1 MFWKCSS
8 FEFDTRVPVI
18 MGILNVTPDSFSD
31 GGDYLKPADALS
43 HAFKMLEEGAR
54 IIDVGG
60 ESTRP
65 GAAPVEP
72 EEEWARIAP
81 VVEALAREGVCVSV
95 DTRHVKVAAKAV
107 AAGASIVN
115 DVSGFRDPAMRAMA
129 AAGDFG
135 CVVMHMPGTPQTMA
149 GECQYNDVV
158 NDVRDYL
165 RDAAA
170 ALEAVAAAG
179 DFGCV
184 VMHMPGT
191 PQTMAGECQ
200 YNDVVNDVR
209 DYLRDAAAAL
219 EAEGVSRSRICI
231 DPGPGF
237 GKTPKQTIELVR
249 NFHEFRHLG
258 YPVMAALS
266 RKSFIGYAYGIDNPQ
281 DRDEASAAEALM
293 AAELGA
299 SVIRTHNVAATA
311 EALKNLRPY
320 VVLGLGANVALVA
333 DSGEE
338 DEGKIAQINHA
349 IGQLCQLPDSQII
362 DIAPFYG
369 SEPAYYEDQ
378 DNFVNTVVLL
388 RTGLPPKE
396 LLPCLHAIE
405 NSLGRVREIENGPRT
420 LDVDIVDYQMYVVDT
435 PELTLPHPR
444 ATERDFVVKPLEDI
458 LPGHILADET
468 PISAVPEDQ
477 RVGRAWRLDVR

>member
-8 FEFDTRVPVI
+8 FEFDVRLPLV
-18 MGILNVTPDSFSD
+18 MGILNMTPDSFSD
-31 GGDYLKPADALS
+31 GGNFLKPNEALT

-65 GAAPVEP
+65 GASPVTP
-72 EEEWARIAP
+72 EEEWARIAT
-81 VVEALAREGVCVSV
+81 VVETLAREGVCVSV
-95 DTRHVKVAAKAV
+95 DTRHAEVAAKAV

-115 DVSGFRDPAMRAMA
+115 DVSGFRDPAMRALA

-149 GECQYNDVV
+149 DQAQYTDVA
-158 NDVRDYL
+158 NEVRDYL
-165 RDAAA
+165 AQAAA
-170 ALEAVAAAG
+170 ALEV
-179 DFGCV
+179 
-184 VMHMPGT
+184 
-191 PQTMAGECQ
+191 
-200 YNDVVNDVR
+200 
-209 DYLRDAAAAL
+209 
-219 EAEGVSRSRICI
+219 EGVDRSRICV

-249 NFHEFRHLG
+249 NFQEFRHLG

-266 RKSFIGYAYGIDNPQ
+266 RKSYIGYAYHIDDPLA
-281 DRDEASAAEALM
+281 RDEASAQEALM

-299 SVIRTHNVAATA
+299 TVIRTHNVAATM
-311 EALKNLRPY
+311 EALKGLRPY

-333 DSGEE
+333 DPGEE

-349 IGQLCQLPDSQII
+349 IQQLCLLPDSQII

-369 SEPAYYEDQ
+369 SEAAYYNDQ
-378 DNFVNTVVLL
+378 PNFVNTVALL

-405 NSLGRVREIENGPRT
+405 SSLGRVREIENGPRT
-420 LDVDIVDYQMYVVDT
+420 LDLDIVDYQMYVVDT

-444 ATERDFVVKPLEDI
+444 AVERDFVVKPLQDI
-458 LPGHILADET
+458 LPGHVLADGT
-468 PISAVPEDQ
+468 AIDAAPEAE
-477 RVGRAWRLDVR
+477 RLGRAWRLERGGN

>member
-8 FEFDTRVPVI
+8 FEFDVRLPLV
-18 MGILNVTPDSFSD
+18 MGILNMTPDSFSD
-31 GGDYLKPADALS
+31 GGNFLKPNEALT

-65 GAAPVEP
+65 GASPVTP
-72 EEEWARIAP
+72 EEEWARIAT
-81 VVEALAREGVCVSV
+81 VVETLAREGVCVSV
-95 DTRHVKVAAKAV
+95 DTRHAEVAAKAV

-115 DVSGFRDPAMRAMA
+115 DVSGFRDPAMRALA

-149 GECQYNDVV
+149 DQAQYTDVV
-158 NDVRDYL
+158 NEVRDYL
-165 RDAAA
+165 AQAAA
-170 ALEAVAAAG
+170 ALEV
-179 DFGCV
+179 
-184 VMHMPGT
+184 
-191 PQTMAGECQ
+191 
-200 YNDVVNDVR
+200 
-209 DYLRDAAAAL
+209 
-219 EAEGVSRSRICI
+219 EGVDRSRICV

-249 NFHEFRHLG
+249 NFQEFRHLG

-266 RKSFIGYAYGIDNPQ
+266 RKSYIGYAYHIDDPLA
-281 DRDEASAAEALM
+281 RDEASAQEALM

-299 SVIRTHNVAATA
+299 TVIRTHNVAATM
-311 EALKNLRPY
+311 EALKGLRPY

-333 DSGEE
+333 DPGEE

-349 IGQLCQLPDSQII
+349 IQQLCLLPDSQII

-369 SEPAYYEDQ
+369 SEAAYYNDQ
-378 DNFVNTVVLL
+378 PNFVNTVALL

-420 LDVDIVDYQMYVVDT
+420 LDLDIVDYQMYVVDT
-435 PELTLPHPR
+435 SELTLPHPR
-444 ATERDFVVKPLEDI
+444 AVERDFVVKPLQDI
-458 LPGHILADET
+458 LPGHVLADGTAIDGVSE
-468 PISAVPEDQ
+468 AE
-477 RVGRAWRLDVR
+477 RLGRAWRLERGGN